1 MIFIGIGD
9 VVMLKKEKKKIKQ
22 KLKKVTI
29 VSRIILAIYLILTL
43 IVLGTVISMN
53 VLPIKYLVPLL
64 IGYVVITGLFGLFA
78 FKNNFRNWIKI
89 VADLLFVV
97 LIAISSFGLY
107 YLNSTFDMLDD
118 IKVKD
123 YQLVDYYILVLKDSE
138 MKNIDD
144 LEGYKLGVY
153 ESADKIYEKALKKF
167 DKKVEVQKKKYSS
180 YLSEAE
186 ALMDKETDAIFTSA
200 VNYSVLTEDVEGFES
215 NVRILGKISIKI
227 DSNVKVKEVDV
238 TKEPFNV
245 YISGNDIYGNI
256 ASVSRSD
263 VNIIATVN
271 PNTHKILLTSIPRDF
286 YVQLHGTK
294 GYKDKLTHA
303 GVYGIDMSVKT
314 IEDLLDIDINYYMR
328 VNFTSLMQ
336 LVDAIGGV
344 DVVSDYSFR
353 TVNGLNFVKGTNHLN
368 GKRALAFSRE
378 RKAFS
383 DGDRQRGKNQQK
395 VLTAILSK
403 MLSSTTLITK
413 YTDILDSLGG
423 SFQTNMPTSKIYNLV
438 NMQLDKMPTWTF
450 ESYNLDGKGS
460 SSYTYTY
467 SHQKLYVMEP
477 DENTVKEAMVKIENI
492 EKDKAN

>member
-1 MIFIGIGD
+1 MF
-9 VVMLKKEKKKIKQ
+9 KKKKTKS
-22 KLKKVTI
+22 KLKKTTI
-29 VSRIILAIYLILTL
+29 VSRIILVIYLILSL
-43 IVLGTVISMN
+43 IMLGTVISMN
-53 VLPIKYLVPLL
+53 VLPVKYLVPLL
-64 IGYVVITGLFGLFA
+64 IGYVVITGLFGFFA

-89 VADLLFVV
+89 VADLIFVI

-107 YLNSTFDMLDD
+107 YLNSTFEMFDN
-118 IKVKD
+118 IKDKN
-123 YQLVDYYILVLKDSE
+123 YQLVDYYVLVLNDSE
-138 MKNIDD
+138 MQDIDD
-144 LEGYKLGVY
+144 LKGHKLGVY
-153 ESADKIYEKALKKF
+153 ESADKTYEKALRNL
-167 DKKVEVQKKKYSS
+167 DKKVKTQKEEYPS

-186 ALMDKETDAIFTSA
+186 ALMNKEADAIFTSA
-200 VNYSVLTEDVEGFES
+200 VNYSVLNEDVEGFEG
-215 NVRILGKISIKI
+215 NVRILSKISIKI
-227 DSNVKVKEVDV
+227 ESNVVVKEVDV
-238 TKEPFNV
+238 TKEPFNI

-286 YVQLHGTK
+286 YVQLHGTS

-328 VNFTSLMQ
+328 VNFTSLIKV
-336 LVDAIGGV
+336 VDAIGGV

-353 TVNGLNFVKGTNHLN
+353 ATTGDRFVKGTNHLN
-368 GKRALAFSRE
+368 GKKALAFSRE

-395 VLTAILSK
+395 VLTAILNK

-423 SFQTNMPTSKIYNLV
+423 SFQTNMPASKIYNLV
-438 NMQLDKMPTWTF
+438 NMQLDKMPSWTF

-467 SHQKLYVMEP
+467 PHQKLYVMEP
-477 DENTVKEAMVKIENI
+477 DVNTVNEAKAKIDMI
-492 EKDKAN
+492 EKEQNASE

>member
-1 MIFIGIGD
+1 M
-9 VVMLKKEKKKIKQ
+9 VKKEKKKTKH
-22 KLKKVTI
+22 KLKKTTI
-29 VSRIILAIYLILTL
+29 VSRIILVIYLILSL
-43 IVLGTVISMN
+43 IMLGTVISMN
-53 VLPIKYLVPLL
+53 ILPVKYLVPLL
-64 IGYVVITGLFGLFA
+64 IGYIVITVLFGLIA

-89 VADLLFVV
+89 AVDLIFVI

-118 IKVKD
+118 IKDKN

-138 MKNIDD
+138 MQNISD
-144 LEGYKLGVY
+144 LEEHKLGVY
-153 ESADKIYEKALKKF
+153 ESADKTYEKALKKL
-167 DKKVEVQKKKYSS
+167 DKKVETKKEEYSS

-186 ALMDKETDAIFTSA
+186 ALINKEADAIFTSA
-200 VNYSVLTEDVEGFES
+200 VNYNVLNEDVEGFED

-227 DSNVKVKEVDV
+227 ESNVVVKEVDV
-238 TKEPFNV
+238 TKEPFNI

-286 YVQLHGTK
+286 YVQLHGTS

-328 VNFTSLMQ
+328 VNFTSLIKM
-336 LVDAIGGV
+336 VDAIDGV
-344 DVVSDYSFR
+344 DVESDYSF
-353 TVNGLNFVKGTNHLN
+353 TAITGDKFVKGINHLD
-368 GKRALAFSRE
+368 GKKALAFSRE

-395 VLTAILSK
+395 VLTAILNK

-438 NMQLDKMPTWTF
+438 NMQLDKMPAWTF
-450 ESYNLDGKGS
+450 ESYNLDGKGNS
-460 SSYTYTY
+460 SFTYTY
-467 SHQKLYVMEP
+467 PNQKLYVMEP
-477 DENTVKEAMVKIENI
+477 DINTVNEAKTKIEEV
-492 EKDKAN
+492 EKE

>member
-1 MIFIGIGD
+1 M
-9 VVMLKKEKKKIKQ
+9 VKKEKKKLKH
-22 KLKKVTI
+22 KLKKTTI
-29 VSRIILAIYLILTL
+29 VSRIILVIYLILSL
-43 IVLGTVISMN
+43 IMLGTVISMN
-53 VLPIKYLVPLL
+53 ILPVKYLVPLL
-64 IGYVVITGLFGLFA
+64 IGYIVITVLFGLIA

-89 VADLLFVV
+89 AVDLIFVI

-123 YQLVDYYILVLKDSE
+123 YQLVDYYVLVLKDSK
-138 MKNIDD
+138 MQTLDD
-144 LEGYKLGVY
+144 LEGHKLGVY
-153 ESADKIYEKALKKF
+153 ESADKTYEKALKQL
-167 DKKVEVQKKKYSS
+167 DKKVEVQKEEYSS

-186 ALMDKETDAIFTSA
+186 ALINKESDAIFTSA
-200 VNYSVLTEDVEGFES
+200 VNYSVLNENIDDFES
-215 NVRILGKISIKI
+215 SVRILGKISIKI
-227 DSNVKVKEVDV
+227 ESNVVVKEVDV
-238 TKEPFNV
+238 TKEPFNI

-286 YVQLHGTK
+286 YVQLHGTS

-328 VNFTSLMQ
+328 VNFTSLIKM
-336 LVDAIGGV
+336 VDAIDGV
-344 DVVSDYSFR
+344 DVESDYSF
-353 TVNGLNFVKGTNHLN
+353 TAITGDKFVKGINHLD
-368 GKRALAFSRE
+368 GKKALAFSRE

-395 VLTAILSK
+395 VLTAILNK

-438 NMQLDKMPTWTF
+438 NMQLDKMPAWTF
-450 ESYNLDGKGS
+450 ESYNLDGKGNS
-460 SSYTYTY
+460 SFTYTY
-467 SHQKLYVMEP
+467 PNQKLYVMEP
-477 DENTVKEAMVKIENI
+477 DINTVNEAKTKIEEV
-492 EKDKAN
+492 EKE

>member
-1 MIFIGIGD
+1 M
-9 VVMLKKEKKKIKQ
+9 VKKEKKKTKH
-22 KLKKVTI
+22 KLKKTTI
-29 VSRIILAIYLILTL
+29 VSRIILVIYLILSL
-43 IVLGTVISMN
+43 IMLGTVISMN
-53 VLPIKYLVPLL
+53 ILPVKYLVPLL
-64 IGYVVITGLFGLFA
+64 IGYIVITVLFGLIA

-89 VADLLFVV
+89 AVDLIFVI

-123 YQLVDYYILVLKDSE
+123 YQLVDYYVLVLKDSK
-138 MKNIDD
+138 MQTLDD
-144 LEGYKLGVY
+144 LEGHKLGVY
-153 ESADKIYEKALKKF
+153 ESADKTYEKALKKL
-167 DKKVEVQKKKYSS
+167 DKKVETKKEEYSS

-186 ALMDKETDAIFTSA
+186 ALINKESDAIFTSA
-200 VNYSVLTEDVEGFES
+200 VNYSVLNENIDDFES
-215 NVRILGKISIKI
+215 SIRILGKISIKI
-227 DSNVKVKEVDV
+227 ESNVVVKEVDV
-238 TKEPFNV
+238 TKEPFNI

-286 YVQLHGTK
+286 YVQLHGTS

-328 VNFTSLMQ
+328 VNFTSLIKM
-336 LVDAIGGV
+336 VDAIDGV
-344 DVVSDYSFR
+344 DVESDYSF
-353 TVNGLNFVKGTNHLN
+353 TAITGDKFVKGINHLD
-368 GKRALAFSRE
+368 GKKALAFSRE

-395 VLTAILSK
+395 VLTAILNK

-438 NMQLDKMPTWTF
+438 NMQLDKMPAWTF
-450 ESYNLDGKGS
+450 ESYNLDGKGNS
-460 SSYTYTY
+460 SFTYTY
-467 SHQKLYVMEP
+467 PNQKLYVMEP
-477 DENTVKEAMVKIENI
+477 DINTVNEAKTKIEEV
-492 EKDKAN
+492 EKE

>member
-1 MIFIGIGD
+1 MF
-9 VVMLKKEKKKIKQ
+9 KKKKTKS
-22 KLKKVTI
+22 KLKKTTI
-29 VSRIILAIYLILTL
+29 VSRIILVIYLILSL
-43 IVLGTVISMN
+43 IMLGTVISMN
-53 VLPIKYLVPLL
+53 VLPVKYLVPLL
-64 IGYVVITGLFGLFA
+64 IGYVVITGLFGFFA

-89 VADLLFVV
+89 VADLIFVI

-107 YLNSTFDMLDD
+107 YLNSTFEMFDD
-118 IKVKD
+118 IKDKN
-123 YQLVDYYILVLKDSE
+123 YQLVDYYVLVLNDSE
-138 MKNIDD
+138 MQDIED
-144 LEGYKLGVY
+144 LKGHKLGVY
-153 ESADKIYEKALKKF
+153 ESADKTYEKALRNLN
-167 DKKVEVQKKKYSS
+167 KKVKTQKEEYPS

-186 ALMDKETDAIFTSA
+186 ALMSKEADAIFTSA
-200 VNYSVLTEDVEGFES
+200 VNYSVLNEDVEGFEES
-215 NVRILGKISIKI
+215 VRILDKISIKI
-227 DSNVKVKEVDV
+227 ESNVVVKEVDV
-238 TKEPFNV
+238 TKEPFNI

-286 YVQLHGTK
+286 YVQLHGTS

-328 VNFTSLMQ
+328 VNFTSLIKV
-336 LVDAIGGV
+336 VDAIGGV

-353 TVNGLNFVKGTNHLN
+353 ATTGDRFVKGTNHLN
-368 GKRALAFSRE
+368 GKKALAFSRE

-395 VLTAILSK
+395 VLTAILNK

-423 SFQTNMPTSKIYNLV
+423 SFQTNMPASKIYNLV
-438 NMQLDKMPTWTF
+438 NMQLDKMPSWTF

-460 SSYTYTY
+460 NSYTYTY
-467 SHQKLYVMEP
+467 PHQKLYVMEP
-477 DENTVKEAMVKIENI
+477 DVNTVNEAKAKIDMI
-492 EKDKAN
+492 EKEQNASE

>member
-1 MIFIGIGD
+1 M
-9 VVMLKKEKKKIKQ
+9 VKKEKKKLKY
-22 KLKKVTI
+22 KLKKTTI
-29 VSRIILAIYLILTL
+29 VSRIILVIYLILSL
-43 IVLGTVISMN
+43 IMLGTVISMN
-53 VLPIKYLVPLL
+53 ILPVKYLVPLL
-64 IGYVVITGLFGLFA
+64 IGYIVITVLFGLIA

-89 VADLLFVV
+89 AVDLIFVI

-123 YQLVDYYILVLKDSE
+123 YQLVDYYVLVLKDSK
-138 MKNIDD
+138 MQTLDD
-144 LEGYKLGVY
+144 LEGHKLGVY
-153 ESADKIYEKALKKF
+153 ESADKTYEKALKQL
-167 DKKVEVQKKKYSS
+167 DKKVEVQKEEYSS

-186 ALMDKETDAIFTSA
+186 ALINKESDAIFTSA
-200 VNYSVLTEDVEGFES
+200 VNYSVLNENIDDFES
-215 NVRILGKISIKI
+215 SVRILGKISIKI
-227 DSNVKVKEVDV
+227 ESNVVVKEVDV
-238 TKEPFNV
+238 TKEPFNI

-286 YVQLHGTK
+286 YVQLHGTS

-328 VNFTSLMQ
+328 VNFTSLIKM
-336 LVDAIGGV
+336 VDAIDGV
-344 DVVSDYSFR
+344 DVESDYSF
-353 TVNGLNFVKGTNHLN
+353 TAITGDKFVKGINHLD
-368 GKRALAFSRE
+368 GKKALAFSRE

-395 VLTAILSK
+395 VLTTILNK

-438 NMQLDKMPTWTF
+438 NMQLDKMPAWTF
-450 ESYNLDGKGS
+450 ESYNLDGKGNS
-460 SSYTYTY
+460 SFTYTY
-467 SHQKLYVMEP
+467 PNQKLYVMEP
-477 DENTVKEAMVKIENI
+477 DINTVNEAKTKIEEV
-492 EKDKAN
+492 EKE

>member
-1 MIFIGIGD
+1 M
-9 VVMLKKEKKKIKQ
+9 VKKEKKKLKH
-22 KLKKVTI
+22 KLKKTTI
-29 VSRIILAIYLILTL
+29 VSRIILVIYLILSL
-43 IVLGTVISMN
+43 IMLGTVISMN
-53 VLPIKYLVPLL
+53 ILPVKYLVPLL
-64 IGYVVITGLFGLFA
+64 IGYIVITVLFGLIA

-89 VADLLFVV
+89 AVDLIFVI

-123 YQLVDYYILVLKDSE
+123 YQLVDYYVLVLKDSK
-138 MKNIDD
+138 MQTLDD
-144 LEGYKLGVY
+144 LEGHKLGVY
-153 ESADKIYEKALKKF
+153 ESADKTYEKALKKL
-167 DKKVEVQKKKYSS
+167 DKKVETKKEEYSS

-186 ALMDKETDAIFTSA
+186 ALINKESDAIFTSA
-200 VNYSVLTEDVEGFES
+200 VNYSVLNENIDDFES
-215 NVRILGKISIKI
+215 SVRILGKISIKI
-227 DSNVKVKEVDV
+227 ESNVVVKEVDV
-238 TKEPFNV
+238 TKEPFNI

-286 YVQLHGTK
+286 YVQLHGTS

-328 VNFTSLMQ
+328 VNFTSLIKM
-336 LVDAIGGV
+336 VDAIDGV
-344 DVVSDYSFR
+344 DVESDYSF
-353 TVNGLNFVKGTNHLN
+353 TAITGDKFVKGINHLD
-368 GKRALAFSRE
+368 GKKALAFSRE

-395 VLTAILSK
+395 VLTAILNK

-438 NMQLDKMPTWTF
+438 NMQLDKMPAWTF
-450 ESYNLDGKGS
+450 ESYNLDGKGNS
-460 SSYTYTY
+460 SFTYTY
-467 SHQKLYVMEP
+467 PNQKLYVMEP
-477 DENTVKEAMVKIENI
+477 DINTVNEAKTKIEEV
-492 EKDKAN
+492 EKE

>member
-1 MIFIGIGD
+1 M
-9 VVMLKKEKKKIKQ
+9 VKKEKKKTKH
-22 KLKKVTI
+22 KLKKTTI
-29 VSRIILAIYLILTL
+29 VSRIILVIYLILSL
-43 IVLGTVISMN
+43 IMLGTVISMN
-53 VLPIKYLVPLL
+53 ILPVKYLVPLL
-64 IGYVVITGLFGLFA
+64 IGYIVITVLFGLIA

-89 VADLLFVV
+89 AVDLIFVI

-123 YQLVDYYILVLKDSE
+123 YQLVDYYVLVLKDSK
-138 MKNIDD
+138 MQTLDD
-144 LEGYKLGVY
+144 LEGHKLGVY
-153 ESADKIYEKALKKF
+153 ESADKTYEKALKKL
-167 DKKVEVQKKKYSS
+167 DKKVETKKEEYSS

-186 ALMDKETDAIFTSA
+186 ALINKESDAIFTSA
-200 VNYSVLTEDVEGFES
+200 VNYSVLNENIDDFES
-215 NVRILGKISIKI
+215 SVRILGKISIKI
-227 DSNVKVKEVDV
+227 ESNVVVKEVDV
-238 TKEPFNV
+238 TKEPFNI

-286 YVQLHGTK
+286 YVQLHGTS

-328 VNFTSLMQ
+328 VNFTSLIKM
-336 LVDAIGGV
+336 VDAIDGV
-344 DVVSDYSFR
+344 DVESDYSF
-353 TVNGLNFVKGTNHLN
+353 TAITGDKFVKGINHLD
-368 GKRALAFSRE
+368 GKKALAFSRE

-395 VLTAILSK
+395 VLTAILNK

-438 NMQLDKMPTWTF
+438 NMQLDKMPAWTF
-450 ESYNLDGKGS
+450 ESYNLDGKGNS
-460 SSYTYTY
+460 SFTYTY
-467 SHQKLYVMEP
+467 PNQKLYVMEP
-477 DENTVKEAMVKIENI
+477 DINTVNEAKTKIEEV
-492 EKDKAN
+492 EKE